1 MSKSPLVTYTRLSP
15 NRSSPRKYSITRITP
30 HCVVGQFTAKQILDM
45 SHFVAY
51 DGKDGSSCN
60 YAIGKEGSIGLGV
73 DEGDRSWC
81 SSSSDNDNR
90 AITIEVSSEE
100 THPYAI
106 TEAAYNALIDLMT
119 DICKRYGKTKLVWP
133 GSKDAT
139 LSYKPKDNEMVLTA
153 HRFFANK
160 ACPGD
165 YMYSRFGQMAKEVTE
180 RLEDEDM
187 DINKLTDEQ
196 VLELAARL
204 DTVLGAKEPSPWSG
218 EARTWAEVNGIIS
231 GDEKGQKKY
240 KKWATREELTQ
251 IIYNVLKG

>member
-1 MSKSPLVTYTRLSP
+1 MSNSSLVTYTRISP
-15 NRSSPRKYSITRITP
+15 NKSSPRKYPITRITP

-45 SHFVAY
+45 SHFVTY
-51 DGKDGSSCN
+51 DGKNGASCN

-90 AITIEVSSEE
+90 AITIEVSSDK

-196 VLELAARL
+196 VMQLAARIDAL
-204 DTVLGAKEPSPWSG
+204 RGKENVADWAKDAWVKSQ
-218 EARTWAEVNGIIS
+218 N
-231 GDEKGQKKY
+231 KKIFDGTAP
-240 KKWATREELTQ
+240 KNPLTREQ
-251 IIYNVLKG
+251 AAVVFDRMGIM